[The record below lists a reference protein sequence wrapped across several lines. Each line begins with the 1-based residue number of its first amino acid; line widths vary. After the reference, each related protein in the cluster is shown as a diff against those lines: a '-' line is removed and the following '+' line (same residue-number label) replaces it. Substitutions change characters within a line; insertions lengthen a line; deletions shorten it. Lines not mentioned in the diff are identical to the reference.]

1 MESPNS
7 LYIPRFY
14 AFDKYGLPDKSKMD
28 EGLDINIDFNGSLRK
43 EQIPIIDLYK
53 KACLERGGGLI
64 SLKCGGGKTVLALY
78 IISMLKKK
86 TIVVVHKDFLMTQW
100 RDKLHSSYRMLKLVK
115 FNKILLILKIK
126 ISF

>member
-28 EGLDINIDFNGSLRK
+28 DGLDINIKFNGSLS
-43 EQIPIIDLYK
+43 QIPIIDLYK
-53 KACLERGGGLI
+53 QACLEKGGGLI

-78 IISMLKKK
+78 IISMLKKNNC
-86 TIVVVHKDFLMTQW
+86 
-100 RDKLHSSYRMLKLVK
+100 SCS
-115 FNKILLILKIK
+115 
-126 ISF
+126 